1 MTDWNNKEEVLEA
14 VKNYGPE
21 LQYASEELRADREV
35 ALAAV
40 KNNGDA
46 LEYASEELRSDRE
59 VVLAAVKE
67 SGGAHQYAS
76 EELKNDKEVVLTAV
90 KDGTSIIL
98 KYTDPSLLS
107 DKEFVLSVIFYV
119 GSALEHVDK
128 KLQGNKEVVS
138 MALNDDG
145 SNLKFAH
152 KSLKADKKIVLMA
165 VENNG
170 LSLKYASDELKQ
182 DKDIVISAIG
192 NEASALK
199 YANKS
204 FRADK
209 DLVLAIIKENERYPL
224 GIIESMDESLRKDK
238 EVLLQAT
245 EKARYPLEVLEYAD
259 KSLLSDK
266 EFVIATVKQNCDA
279 LEFASDELKND
290 KEVVMAAVKDSGDA
304 LEYASKELRAD
315 KEVVMAAVNS
325 WGYALEYASE
335 ELRADREVVMAAVKD
350 SGDALEYA
358 SKELRADKEVVLAA
372 VNSWGYA
379 LEYASEELRTD
390 IESSPKDNNNIA
402 QQAKEFFSEEN
413 DYHWN
418 DLNELVEDHI
428 MNNPEYVIKLLQV
441 GDNKFEFLNEDFET
455 FPKKIRDNLDVMKV
469 AVHINP
475 RSIEYMSKDSI
486 YSELF
491 MIIFNDWSFQ
501 NGYCDEDEISAVTDA
516 LIVSSC
522 NEDKDLIKQLIDE
535 VESHTHDNS
544 LPFSLISACSSTLFK
559 EKDILLGLLKNFNE
573 EVNGF
578 LCETGS
584 NKNYSGD
591 GYSFHWTEVISC
603 EHFSKKIQGSGLLK
617 DPDIIDLL
625 KNISTGI
632 EKHFTLMHKENQ
644 MVWVENNEDKHWI
657 MLFRELS
664 KG

>member
-290 KEVVMAAVKDSGDA
+290 K
-304 LEYASKELRAD
+304 
-315 KEVVMAAVNS
+315 
-325 WGYALEYASE
+325 
-335 ELRADREVVMAAVKD
+335 EVVMAAVKD

>member
-335 ELRADREVVMAAVKD
+335 ELR
-350 SGDALEYA
+350 
-358 SKELRADKEVVLAA
+358 
-372 VNSWGYA
+372 
-379 LEYASEELRTD
+379 TD